1 MIIGIDA
8 THVVGGGAVSHLK
21 LFLDNY
27 KNLNTKISQI
37 YIWAPK
43 KTLNLLANNKK
54 IIKCYNEIFE
64 LNFIFKAIW
73 QFFLLKK
80 NLKKFNCSLLFVP
93 TGIFYTDFKPVVT
106 MSQNLMPFYTN
117 IVKEHFPSL
126 LFFKMKL
133 QKYLF
138 IRSFNNA
145 NKVIFLSEFARK
157 YVIKFI
163 NQLSYN
169 LKIVNHSIDPKLI
182 NFFKNK
188 KNSSKA
194 KSKKKIKICLLSDIN
209 FNKNY
214 QDILRAIS
222 LVRRSHNIQLLWIG
236 DKNKILFDS
245 FNKLKNYLDES
256 GEYIFYKGLLSH
268 EKTMEHVKKSD
279 IFLYSSY
286 CESFPVTIL
295 EGMAS
300 KLPMVILDH
309 PLYKEILGNNAFF
322 FKNNNVEDL
331 KSKIILAIEKN
342 FSYHALRKKNIQL
355 LKNKY
360 NPKQMSLKTFQ
371 ILEDTFFEYNYRN
384 KILK

>member
-21 LFLDNY
+21 LLLDNY

-80 NLKKFNCSLLFVP
+80 NLKKFNCGLLFVP

-117 IVKEHFPSL
+117 IVKEHFPNL

-188 KNSSKA
+188 KNSSKD

-268 EKTMEHVKKSD
+268 EKTMEYVKKSD

-322 FKNNNVEDL
+322 FKKNNIEDL

-342 FSYHALRKKNIQL
+342 FSYSALSKKNIQL

>member
-1 MIIGIDA
+1 MNIGIDA
-8 THVVGGGAVSHLK
+8 IHVVGGGAASHLK
-21 LFLDNY
+21 ILLENY
-27 KNLNTKISQI
+27 KSLNTNISKI
-37 YIWAPK
+37 YIWAPRR
-43 KTLNLLANNKK
+43 TLDLLEKNKN
-54 IIKCYNEIFE
+54 IIKCHNLIFE
-64 LNFIFKAIW
+64 FNFIFKAIW
-73 QFFLLKK
+73 QYFFLKT
-80 NLKKFNCSLLFVP
+80 NLKKFNCVLLFVP
-93 TGIFYTDFKPVVT
+93 TGIFYTNFKPVVT
-106 MSQNLMPFYTN
+106 MSQNLMPFYKN
-117 IVKEHFPSL
+117 IVNQHYPHL

-145 NKVIFLSEFARK
+145 NKVIFLSDFAKK
-157 YVIKFI
+157 YIKKFI
-163 NQLSYN
+163 DISFHN
-169 LKIVNHSIDPKLI
+169 LKIVNHSIDFKLI
-182 NFFKNK
+182 KFFKNK
-188 KNSSKA
+188 KNSLSLKY
-194 KSKKKIKICLLSDIN
+194 KKKIKICLLSDIN

-222 LVRRSHNIQLLWIG
+222 LVRKTYNIQLLWIG

-245 FNKLKNYLDES
+245 FSKLKNHLNES

-268 EKTMEHVKKSD
+268 KKTMQNVKKSD

-322 FKNNNVEDL
+322 FRNNNVEDL
-331 KSKIILAIEKN
+331 KSKIILAIEKS
-342 FSYHALRKKNIQL
+342 FSYQKFSKKNIQL
-355 LKNKY
+355 LQSKY
-360 NPKQMSLKTFQ
+360 NPKQMSLNTFQ
-371 ILEDTFFEYNYRN
+371 ILEDTFIKYNYRN